1 MDGET
6 DNHAL
11 PHVKADGHDDTEE
24 GRCDEAF
31 GGGEEVG
38 GESLFLVGFLGVGV
52 GEWLD
57 GDWRAV
63 VKVC

>member
-1 MDGET
+1 
-6 DNHAL
+6 
-11 PHVKADGHDDTEE
+11 VKADGHDDTED